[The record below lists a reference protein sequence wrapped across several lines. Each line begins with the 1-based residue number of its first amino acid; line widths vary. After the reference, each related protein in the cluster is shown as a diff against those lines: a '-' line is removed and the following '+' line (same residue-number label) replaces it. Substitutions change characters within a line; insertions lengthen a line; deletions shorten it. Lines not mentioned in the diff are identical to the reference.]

1 MCTCYWSSQR
11 NCNDS
16 QQQIYVSQTWRP
28 SLTSVTLDPNNKI
41 EKVEEKCLL
50 AVLIDYSSNYSELLQ
65 SSEFVSMEAQRLRAV
80 AYEV

>member
-1 MCTCYWSSQR
+1 M
-11 NCNDS
+11 
-16 QQQIYVSQTWRP
+16 
-28 SLTSVTLDPNNKI
+28 TLDPNNKI

>member
-16 QQQIYVSQTWRP
+16 QQRIYVSQTWRP